1 MQVAYALGQKEDAN
15 AVPIL
20 IDCLKNDSDSM
31 CSPAPPAA
39 RLKPVP
45 RDAAPPAG
53 LPARARA
60 EAPGARRV
68 RHECAEALGAIGDAA
83 ALRVLEEY
91 ERCDCEEVAPRLAR
105 ASFL

>member
-1 MQVAYALGQKEDAN
+1 MRHLLRGGDLLPRDN
-15 AVPIL
+15 HR
-20 IDCLKNDSDSM
+20 
-31 CSPAPPAA
+31 AA
-39 RLKPVP
+39 RPY
-45 RDAAPPAG
+45 RAREAEA

-60 EAPGARRV
+60 EALGARRV